1 VYSFFLFKKSE
12 KAYFQDR
19 KTFLC
24 YNLLAIYSKIV
35 MIFSEGNK
43 LTKVKVFANILKAN
57 DSLAQKNK
65 KLFSQNGVY
74 TINLMSSPG
83 SGKTTLLERTIAALK
98 DELKIAVLEGD
109 LQTANDAKRIEKFN
123 IPVTQINTDGAC
135 HLDANMI
142 DNALN
147 FYDFN
152 NLELF
157 VIENVG
163 NLVCPAGFDLGEDDK
178 VVMVSTPEGDDKP
191 VKYPIMFRKA
201 SVLLVNKVDLLS
213 YTNFNLSKV
222 KEDSLKINPDL
233 KIFEIS
239 CKTGEG
245 LDRWYDWLREQVK
258 KKSTGRF
265 VSDESEKM
273 QEK

>member
-1 VYSFFLFKKSE
+1 
-12 KAYFQDR
+12 
-19 KTFLC
+19 
-24 YNLLAIYSKIV
+24 
-35 MIFSEGNK
+35 M
-43 LTKVKVFANILKAN
+43 TKVKVFTNILKAN
-57 DSLAQKNK
+57 DALAQKNK
-65 KLFSQNGVY
+65 NLFQSTGVY

-83 SGKTTLLERTIAALK
+83 SGKTSLLERTVDALK

-109 LQTANDAKRIEKFN
+109 LQTANDAKRIEKYN

-142 DNALN
+142 DNALD

-163 NLVCPAGFDLGEDDK
+163 NLVCPAGFDLGEDDR

-201 SVLLVNKVDLLS
+201 AVLLINKIDLLP
-213 YTNFNLSKV
+213 YTDFNLSKA
-222 KEDSLKINPDL
+222 KEDSLKIKPDL

-245 LDRWYDWLREQVK
+245 LDGWFDWLREQIK
-258 KKSTGRF
+258 KKLDS
-265 VSDESEKM
+265 
-273 QEK
+273 